1 LEEAKTAQDRVITRL
16 RLRVRRLEKK
26 RKARTSQPM
35 KRRLFKGRVESSTDK
50 SLDEEDASKQ
60 GRKSDK
66 MKQMFQDSDFDDL
79 ENVVEETVDA
89 ATTRVS
95 TVSAPVTTA
104 GVAISTAEPRTPPT
118 TTTVFDD
125 DEDLT
130 IAQTSVNM
138 KSEKAKDKEKRVI
151 LRDAEDPPRLIRSTT
166 TLKPLPTIDPKDKG
180 KSIMQ
185 ESEPTP

>member
-1 LEEAKTAQDRVITRL
+1 
-16 RLRVRRLEKK
+16 
-26 RKARTSQPM
+26 
-35 KRRLFKGRVESSTDK
+35 
-50 SLDEEDASKQ
+50 
-60 GRKSDK
+60 
-66 MKQMFQDSDFDDL
+66 MFQDSDFDDL
-79 ENVVEETVDA
+79 DDVVENVVEETVDA

-95 TVSAPVTTA
+95 TVSALVTTA

-118 TTTVFDD
+118 STTVFDD

-151 LRDAEDPPRLIRSTT
+151 LRDAEDPPRLIRSIT
-166 TLKPLPTIDPKDKG
+166 TLQPLPTIDPKDKG

-185 ESEPTP
+185 ESEPTPKNSREAQIQIDAEIDKRMFEEEQAQVERDQKIARERVAEQEAKC